1 MLTRLLWP
9 ASTSHPCLLTFPS
22 MKPLTSFAAVFFS
35 NCQRFQGLDR
45 SEFQKLLTLS
55 VKNCHF
61 MFNGR
66 LFHQIDGV
74 AMGSP
79 LGPLFANI
87 FMSFHE
93 KTWLS
98 NCPSLF
104 KPLLYRRYVDDCF
117 LLFRSLDHIPLFLNY
132 LNSQH
137 PNISFTS
144 EIEHEG
150 KLPFLDIDVSRSN
163 GKFTTSVYRKPTF
176 TGLFTNFHS
185 FISLNYKR
193 SLVSCLLHRVFNL
206 SSSYENFH
214 VQLETIRKLFN
225 LNGFPSHMFD
235 SIVRH
240 FRDNIFQP
248 KPPILTAA
256 KKIIYFSLPFTGT
269 HSLQIRTQIS
279 RLCSSAFPNLNI
291 RFIFRSPTPISTFFP
306 FKDKV
311 PKYLR
316 SSVVYFFTCRCC
328 SASYVGQTTPHLHT
342 RIYTLEQLGVSPIT
356 GKTST
361 SPITSSIHS
370 HISAFGHLASFDD
383 FKIISSCSDSYELL
397 IHGSLLISKLKPS
410 LNVQGSSIPLN
421 LF

>member
-9 ASTSHPCLLTFPS
+9 ASTLHPCLL
-22 MKPLTSFAAVFFS
+22 
-35 NCQRFQGLDR
+35 GLDR
-45 SEFQKLLTLS
+45 SELQKLLTLF
-55 VKNCHF
+55 VKKCYF

-98 NCPSLF
+98 NCPCLF

-144 EIEHEG
+144 EIESKG

-185 FISLNYKR
+185 FIPLNYKH
-193 SLVSCLLHRVFNL
+193 SLVSCLLHRVFKL
-206 SSSYENFH
+206 CSSYENFH
-214 VQLETIRKLFN
+214 VRLETIIKLFN

-235 SIVRH
+235 SIVRR
-240 FRDNIFQP
+240 FLDNIFQP
-248 KPPILTAA
+248 KPLILTAA

-279 RLCSSAFPNLNI
+279 RLCSSAFPHLNI
-291 RFIFRSPTPISTFFP
+291 RFIFRSSTRIS
-306 FKDKV
+306 
-311 PKYLR
+311 
-316 SSVVYFFTCRCC
+316 VYSFTCRYC
-328 SASYVGQTTPHLHT
+328 SASYVGQTTRHLHT
-342 RIYTLEQLGVSPIT
+342 RTSERLGVSPIAR
-356 GKTST
+356 KKFT
-361 SPITSSIHS
+361 SPTTSSIHS
-370 HISAFGHLASFDD
+370 HISASGHLASFDD
-383 FKIISSCSDSYELL
+383 FKIIYSCSDSYELL
-397 IHGSLLISKLKPS
+397 IHESLLISKLKPS